1 MTAVCQVAL
10 RVGDAAG
17 FCTELRFHVVELTCR
32 INYSLLITIILLIL
46 LKNFYKSSLAPLS
59 LSISNVC
66 PSILLSIHHPS
77 ACLNIIYL
85 SIFLF
90 IYLHIYI
97 YNYLFLYLSIYLSFY
112 GTSIYRSSIYYPSLY
127 SSFTLFLHTWLS
139 VYLSVCMDVILS
151 LCRAVC
157 VYISIYTRT
166 SMQNNASIFLFFL
179 YKIRCTRRARS
190 KGTLLKLRKAMHVQ
204 TAIRGWLNFD
214 LK

>member
-85 SIFLF
+85 PIFLF
-90 IYLHIYI
+90 IYLHTYI
-97 YNYLFLYLSIYLSFY
+97 YNYVFLYLSIYLSMVHLFIAHL
-112 GTSIYRSSIYYPSLY
+112 SITHLSIP
-127 SSFTLFLHTWLS
+127 LFLSFYTPDYLCI
-139 VYLSVCMDVILS
+139 YLSVWMSVCLS
-151 LCRAVC
+151 VGLYVCIFQFIPERVCR
-157 VYISIYTRT
+157 TT
-166 SMQNNASIFLFFL
+166 LQFFFFPL
-179 YKIRCTRRARS
+179 
-190 KGTLLKLRKAMHVQ
+190 
-204 TAIRGWLNFD
+204 
-214 LK
+214 